1 MLTQLEPFPADIPY
15 GQYHHPL
22 YTYDLLAY
30 FFQRPV
36 SFPINRHLHV
46 LRPIPGPITPLE
58 EDHAEMYLLGYR
70 Q

>member
-1 MLTQLEPFPADIPY
+1 MLAQLDLFPADTPH

-22 YTYDLLAY
+22 YAHDLLAY
-30 FFQRPV
+30 FFQRLV

-46 LRPIPGPITPLE
+46 LRHMPGPITPLE
-58 EDHAEMYLLGYR
+58 EDQAEMYLLGYR